1 MTALSHTIS
10 SLLHNSRKGVAVC
23 VSLAFVLSAAAQ
35 ERCVDFRENIPLDSI
50 RLSDP
55 FILPD
60 SASHTYYMTGTGGL
74 LWKSPDLKTWS
85 GPWRVAYTDK
95 ESWMGDHPMI
105 WAAELHK
112 RNGRYYYFATFTN
125 PDAAFTDADGRRLD
139 RRACHVLVADRPE
152 GPYREQTDSLFLPGN
167 KLTLDATLWVEDG
180 KPYMVYCHEWV
191 QNNNGT
197 VEYLPLKEDI
207 GAGTVGGT
215 PHIMFRAYDSPW
227 SRENM
232 PEGIKP
238 NRVTDGPYLFRTGTG
253 RLGCVW
259 TSWIFHDY
267 VQGVAYSDNG
277 RLDGHWTQESDPI
290 TPHNYGHSMIFRT
303 FDGRTLM
310 CIHSHKDVNGEF
322 VRVPHL
328 FDVDL
333 TGDKLKVGNL
343 VK

>member
-1 MTALSHTIS
+1 MNALSHKIS
-10 SLLHNSRKGVAVC
+10 SLLHSSRKEATVC

-74 LWKSPDLKTWS
+74 LWKSSDLKTWS
-85 GPWRVAYTDK
+85 GPWR
-95 ESWMGDHPMI
+95 
-105 WAAELHK
+105 
-112 RNGRYYYFATFTN
+112 
-125 PDAAFTDADGRRLD
+125 
-139 RRACHVLVADRPE
+139 
-152 GPYREQTDSLFLPGN
+152 
-167 KLTLDATLWVEDG
+167 
-180 KPYMVYCHEWV
+180 
-191 QNNNGT
+191 
-197 VEYLPLKEDI
+197 
-207 GAGTVGGT
+207 
-215 PHIMFRAYDSPW
+215 
-227 SRENM
+227 
-232 PEGIKP
+232 
-238 NRVTDGPYLFRTGTG
+238 
-253 RLGCVW
+253 
-259 TSWIFHDY
+259 
-267 VQGVAYSDNG
+267 VAYSDNG

-328 FDVDL
+328 FEINL

>member
-1 MTALSHTIS
+1 MSTLSLKINA
-10 SLLHNSRKGVAVC
+10 LLHSSRKGVAIFI
-23 VSLAFVLSAAAQ
+23 SLAFALTAAAQ
-35 ERCVDFRENIPLDSI
+35 ERCEDFRENIPLDSI

-85 GPWRVAYTDK
+85 GPWRVAITEK

-112 RNGRYYYFATFTN
+112 WNGRYYYFATFTN
-125 PDAAFTDADGRRLD
+125 ADAAFTDVAGRKLD

-152 GPYREQTDSLFLPGN
+152 GPYCEQTDSLFLPGN

-180 KPYMVYCHEWV
+180 KPYMVYCHEWL

-207 GAGTVGGT
+207 GAGTVGCA

-259 TSWIFHDY
+259 TSWVFHDY

-277 RLDGHWTQESDPI
+277 RLDGHWTQETAPV
-290 TPHNYGHSMIFRT
+290 TPRNFGHSMIFRT
-303 FDGRTLM
+303 FDGRMLM
-310 CIHSHKDVNGEF
+310 CIHSHKDVNGHY

-328 FDVDL
+328 FEVDL
-333 TGDKLKVGNL
+333 SGDKLKVGNL